1 MREKIYGGL
10 LSRIFPF
17 VSLSIGDV
25 SSPPP
30 LDDVSVG
37 GGGGGRLLIKKL
49 AWQYVNICVAL
60 FRRIIFA
67 ELSR

>member
-1 MREKIYGGL
+1 LGI
-10 LSRIFPF
+10 SRAFPF

-25 SSPPP
+25 SLPP
-30 LDDVSVG
+30 LDDVSVGGGG

>member
-1 MREKIYGGL
+1 
-10 LSRIFPF
+10 
-17 VSLSIGDV
+17 V
-25 SSPPP
+25 
-30 LDDVSVG
+30 